1 MKTTRIV
8 VRRMLALNRDRIKKV
23 KMSRKPTS
31 KMIMLQMKINLPINS
46 ATRMTPRRR
55 NKMLLNLKTSP
66 RTLKA
71 STMLTLLD
79 K

>member
-8 VRRMLALNRDRIKKV
+8 VRRMLALNRDKIKKV
-23 KMSRKPTS
+23 KMSRKLMS

-46 ATRMTPRRR
+46 ATRMTPRKR

-71 STMLTLLD
+71 STMLTLLG